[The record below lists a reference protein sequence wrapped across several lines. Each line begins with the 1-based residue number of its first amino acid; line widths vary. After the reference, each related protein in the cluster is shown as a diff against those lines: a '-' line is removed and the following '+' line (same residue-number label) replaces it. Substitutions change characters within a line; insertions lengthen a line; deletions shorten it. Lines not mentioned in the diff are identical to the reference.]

1 MGCPFMAEN
10 GKNVPPELSLADREI
25 LRLLQADADMPI
37 AEIAARVGLSAS
49 PCWRRIAR
57 LQKEGFIER
66 KVAVLNARRLGLGLV
81 VFANVKLAK
90 HQSSLLREFEQAIV
104 AYPEVTECYTMTG
117 TMDYLLRIVTAD
129 IQSYERFL
137 REHLSQM
144 PAVLEVHSSIAITE
158 IKYSTQLPL

>member
-1 MGCPFMAEN
+1 MSEN
-10 GKNVPPELSLADREI
+10 GKNISSDLSITDREI
-25 LRLLQADADMPI
+25 LKLLQADAEMPV
-37 AEIAARVGLSAS
+37 AEIAAHVGLSAS

-57 LQKEGFIER
+57 LQKDGYIER
-66 KVAVLNARRLGLGLV
+66 RVAVLNAKRLGLGLV

-117 TMDYLLRIVTAD
+117 NMDYLLRIVVAD
-129 IQSYERFL
+129 IQSYEKFL

-144 PAVLEVHSSIAITE
+144 PAVVEVHSSIAITE

>member
-1 MGCPFMAEN
+1 MAEN
-10 GKNVPPELSLADREI
+10 GKNISADLSITDREI
-25 LRLLQADADMPI
+25 LKLLQADADMPV
-37 AEIAARVGLSAS
+37 ADIAARVGLSAS

-57 LQKEGFIER
+57 LQKEGVIER
-66 KVAVLNARRLGLGLV
+66 RVALLNAKRLGLGLV

-117 TMDYLLRIVTAD
+117 NMDYLLRIVTAD
-129 IQSYERFL
+129 IQSYEKFL

>member
-1 MGCPFMAEN
+1 MNEN
-10 GKNVPPELSLADREI
+10 GKNISADLSITDREI
-25 LRLLQADADMPI
+25 LKLLQSDADMPV
-37 AEIAARVGLSAS
+37 ADIAARVGLSAS

-66 KVAVLNARRLGLGLV
+66 RVAVLNAKRLGLGLV

-90 HQSSLLREFEQAIV
+90 HQSTLLREFEQAIV

-117 TMDYLLRIVTAD
+117 NMDYLLRIVTAD

>member
-1 MGCPFMAEN
+1 MSEN
-10 GKNVPPELSLADREI
+10 GKNISTDLSITDREI
-25 LRLLQADADMPI
+25 LKLLQSDAEMPV

-66 KVAVLNARRLGLGLV
+66 RVAVLNAKRLGLGLV

-117 TMDYLLRIVTAD
+117 NMDYLLRIVTAD

>member
-1 MGCPFMAEN
+1 MSEN
-10 GKNVPPELSLADREI
+10 GKNISADLSITDREI
-25 LRLLQADADMPI
+25 LKLLQADAEMPV
-37 AEIAARVGLSAS
+37 ADIAARVGLSAS

-66 KVAVLNARRLGLGLV
+66 RVAVLNAKRLGLGLV

-90 HQSSLLREFEQAIV
+90 HQSALLREFEQAIV

-117 TMDYLLRIVTAD
+117 NMDYLLRIVTAD
-129 IQSYERFL
+129 IQSYEKFL

>member
-1 MGCPFMAEN
+1 MTNN
-10 GKNVPPELSLADREI
+10 GKNIPTGLSLADIEI
-25 LRLLQADADMPI
+25 LKLLQADADMPV
-37 AEIAARVGLSAS
+37 AEVAARVGLSQS

-57 LQKEGFIER
+57 LQKDGFIDR
-66 KVAVLNARRLGLGLV
+66 KVAVLNAKKLGLGLV

-117 TMDYLLRIVTAD
+117 NMDYLLRIVTAD
-129 IQSYERFL
+129 IQSYEKFL
-137 REHLSQM
+137 REQLSQM
-144 PAVLEVHSSIAITE
+144 PAVVEVHSSIAITE

>member
-1 MGCPFMAEN
+1 MGEN
-10 GKNVPPELSLADREI
+10 GKNISADLSITDREI
-25 LRLLQADADMPI
+25 LKLLQADADMPV

-57 LQKEGFIER
+57 LQKDGYIER
-66 KVAVLNARRLGLGLV
+66 RVAVLNAKRLGLGLV

-90 HQSSLLREFEQAIV
+90 HQSTLLREFEQAIV

-117 TMDYLLRIVTAD
+117 NMDYLLRIVIAD
-129 IQSYERFL
+129 IQSYEKFL

-144 PAVLEVHSSIAITE
+144 PAVVEVHSSIAITE

>member
-1 MGCPFMAEN
+1 MANN
-10 GKNVPPELSLADREI
+10 GKNIPTDLSLADIEI
-25 LRLLQADADMPI
+25 LKLLQADADMPV
-37 AEIAARVGLSAS
+37 AEVAARVGLSPS

-57 LQKEGFIER
+57 LQKDGFIDR
-66 KVAVLNARRLGLGLV
+66 RVAVLNAKKLGLGLV

-117 TMDYLLRIVTAD
+117 NMDYLLRIVTAD

-144 PAVLEVHSSIAITE
+144 PAVVEVHSSIAITE

>member
-1 MGCPFMAEN
+1 MTEN
-10 GKNVPPELSLADREI
+10 GKNISGDLSLTDREI
-25 LRLLQADADMPI
+25 LKLLQADADMPV
-37 AEIAARVGLSAS
+37 ADIAARVGLSAS

-66 KVAVLNARRLGLGLV
+66 KVAVLNAKRMGLGLV

-117 TMDYLLRIVTAD
+117 NMDYLLRIVTAD
-129 IQSYERFL
+129 IQSYEKFL

>member
-1 MGCPFMAEN
+1 MIDS
-10 GKNVPPELSLADREI
+10 GKNISADLTITDREI
-25 LRLLQADADMPI
+25 LKLLQADADMPV

-49 PCWRRIAR
+49 PCWRRISR

-66 KVAVLNARRLGLGLV
+66 KVAVLNAKRLGLGLV

-117 TMDYLLRIVTAD
+117 NMDYLLRIVTAD
-129 IQSYERFL
+129 IQSYEKFL
-137 REHLSQM
+137 RDHLSQM
-144 PAVLEVHSSIAITE
+144 SAVLEVHSSIAITE

>member
-1 MGCPFMAEN
+1 MSEN
-10 GKNVPPELSLADREI
+10 GKNISADLSITDREI
-25 LRLLQADADMPI
+25 LKLLQSDADMPV
-37 AEIAARVGLSAS
+37 ADIAARVGLSAS

-66 KVAVLNARRLGLGLV
+66 KVAVLNAKRLGLGLV

-117 TMDYLLRIVTAD
+117 NMDYLLRIVTAD

>member
-1 MGCPFMAEN
+1 MTDS
-10 GKNVPPELSLADREI
+10 GKNISADLSITDREI
-25 LRLLQADADMPI
+25 LKLLQTDADMPV
-37 AEIAARVGLSAS
+37 AQIAARVGLSAS

-57 LQKEGFIER
+57 LQKDGFIER
-66 KVAVLNARRLGLGLV
+66 KVAVLNGKRLGLGLV

-117 TMDYLLRIVTAD
+117 NMDYLLRIVTAD
-129 IQSYERFL
+129 IQSYEKFL

-144 PAVLEVHSSIAITE
+144 PAVVEVHSSIAITE